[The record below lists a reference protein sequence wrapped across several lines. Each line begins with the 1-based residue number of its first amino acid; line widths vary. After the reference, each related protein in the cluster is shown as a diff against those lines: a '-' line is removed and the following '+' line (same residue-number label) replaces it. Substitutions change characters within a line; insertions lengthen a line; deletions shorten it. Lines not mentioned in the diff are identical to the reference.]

1 MKTQGLTLDR
11 LCLFFCPADPKWQ
24 GTEATLA
31 GLLVQFPTEEKHI
44 ARSPAEPKGRNETKT
59 QILCG
64 CKSRQDPWTGVTLS
78 HPLCVL
84 CSLEGWCASGVGGEL
99 PSLTYPTQMCP
110 VVQRSLL
117 LNMRKPTTVE
127 GGNHRLSGI
136 FSYFPK
142 SSAFTRFGLVHSC
155 WRTQSGAAPRQRLS
169 PPGNH

>member
-1 MKTQGLTLDR
+1 MNAQGLTLDR

-24 GTEATLA
+24 GTEVTLA
-31 GLLVQFPTEEKHI
+31 GLSVQFPTEEKHI
-44 ARSPAEPKGRNETKT
+44 AGSPAEPKGRNETKT

-78 HPLCVL
+78 HPLRVL

-99 PSLTYPTQMCP
+99 LSLTYLTQMCP

-127 GGNHRLSGI
+127 GGNHRPSCI

-142 SSAFTRFGLVHSC
+142 SSAFTRFSLVHSC